1 MICSLRKNIFISCL
15 KYSCRNQV
23 RSHSSAESRARWQIS
38 RRRHPGSVRAA
49 ARTPCSSSQT
59 WACPSRE
66 ARNTAAGRSFCCWGR
81 CRSTSRDRLC
91 MATLAF
97 VPLWNAPERYWWM
110 NVEPIIYKY
119 PTCTAEPRAVCCKR
133 GGRLGRPRP
142 SCLCR
147 AGRRTAGVNA
157 ASGATPRPWR
167 RRISNA
173 FSASSP
179 PAARCIW
186 RLRRWI
192 RLCPQ
197 GAFLT

>member
-97 VPLWNAPERYWWM
+97 VPLWNAAERYWWM

-119 PTCTAEPRAVCCKR
+119 SVSHLYC
-133 GGRLGRPRP
+133 
-142 SCLCR
+142 
-147 AGRRTAGVNA
+147 RTACCLLQEGWSMGTSTTFLSLPSRKADCRCKCNVG
-157 ASGATPRPWR
+157 SD
-167 RRISNA
+167 
-173 FSASSP
+173 SSP
-179 PAARCIW
+179 
-186 RLRRWI
+186 LK
-192 RLCPQ
+192 
-197 GAFLT
+197 T